1 MNAIAQQFADIGE
14 YVGAALFAEP
24 ERSLFYR
31 KALGLRRLYE
41 NCDLPEYTGKP
52 LYPSGKIAYGS
63 HFFPNNNRGLSV
75 DLNRLRDVC
84 PEGAEAYEREFFAFT
99 SSLPPEHVVG
109 GNMYT
114 HTIPNYHRI
123 LVEGL
128 DAYLPR
134 IEKIADRDMREGL
147 LHLVAGIRAF
157 AARCADRL
165 AQSGAPERLVSA
177 LRRVPMQPARD
188 VFEAAECWN
197 FVMYLDRCD
206 NLGCLEK
213 GLLPYWKGEDIV
225 PLLENLYENLDVN
238 VGWSMALHP
247 PYSPLTLQCLRAAKG
262 HRRPMIEL
270 FVDEN
275 TPEEVWETAF
285 DTVRSGSGQPAFYNP
300 HVLLRGLKERFPVI
314 REEDIPFF
322 CGGGCTEA
330 MFDGCSNV
338 GSHDAGINLLLILE
352 NTLKTKL
359 TSVADFESFYA
370 AFMAD
375 TAEVTDTVTREI
387 ANSQERRAKLNP
399 VPMRTLLV
407 DDCIDREIE
416 YNAGGARYSWSQI
429 SFAGLINVIDG
440 LLTVREL
447 VFRQKKYTAAE
458 VLEKLSANDADFLR
472 ECRLLPVSYG
482 HGSAEADAFAHRL
495 SADVF
500 ALLDGKKPWMG
511 EGFLASSVLFSAA
524 AQGGADI
531 GATPDGRA
539 AGAPLADSVA
549 PILGKDTAG
558 PTAMLKSVTSL
569 DIPHAL
575 GVPVLNFNIEPTFR
589 NDILKS
595 LILSYMEMKGIHF
608 QISCVSREML
618 EEAYKNPDL
627 HRNLI
632 VRVGG
637 YSEYFCNL
645 TDELK
650 RAVIARTI
658 QKGV

>member
-1 MNAIAQQFADIGE
+1 MKPRIIYTAETGGWNVRKVSIENAVGMELCHDITEMRDGFK
-14 YVGAALFAEP
+14 GAAF
-24 ERSLFYR
+24 
-31 KALGLRRLYE
+31 RR
-41 NCDLPEYTGKP
+41 
-52 LYPSGKIAYGS
+52 
-63 HFFPNNNRGLSV
+63 
-75 DLNRLRDVC
+75 
-84 PEGAEAYEREFFAFT
+84 
-99 SSLPPEHVVG
+99 
-109 GNMYT
+109 
-114 HTIPNYHRI
+114 
-123 LVEGL
+123 
-128 DAYLPR
+128 
-134 IEKIADRDMREGL
+134 
-147 LHLVAGIRAF
+147 
-157 AARCADRL
+157 
-165 AQSGAPERLVSA
+165 
-177 LRRVPMQPARD
+177 
-188 VFEAAECWN
+188 
-197 FVMYLDRCD
+197 
-206 NLGCLEK
+206 
-213 GLLPYWKGEDIV
+213 
-225 PLLENLYENLDVN
+225 
-238 VGWSMALHP
+238 
-247 PYSPLTLQCLRAAKG
+247 G
-262 HRRPMIEL
+262 H
-270 FVDEN
+270 
-275 TPEEVWETAF
+275 
-285 DTVRSGSGQPAFYNP
+285 
-300 HVLLRGLKERFPVI
+300 VI

-359 TSVADFESFYA
+359 TSAADFESFYA

-399 VPMRTLLV
+399 LPMRTLLV

-429 SFAGLINVIDG
+429 SFAGLVNVIDG
-440 LLTVREL
+440 LLAIREL
-447 VFRQKKYTAAE
+447 VFTEKKYTAAE

-495 SADVF
+495 SADIF
-500 ALLDGKKPWMG
+500 ALLNGKKPWMG

-539 AGAPLADSVA
+539 AGAPLADSIA

-569 DIPHAL
+569 DIPNAL
-575 GVPVLNFNIEPTFR
+575 GVPVLNFNIEPSFR

>member
-1 MNAIAQQFADIGE
+1 MRSLVDILLALGDPAA
-14 YVGAALFAEP
+14 AALFENP

-31 KALGLRRLYE
+31 KALFLRRLYE
-41 NCDLPEYTGKP
+41 NCTLPAYTGKP
-52 LYPSGKIAYGS
+52 LYPSGTFSYGS
-63 HFFPNNNRGLSV
+63 LFFPNNNRGLST
-75 DLNRLRDVC
+75 DLNRLRADH
-84 PEGAEAYEREFFAFT
+84 PEVAAAFERDFLQY
-99 SSLPPEHVVG
+99 SSSVPMEHAVG

-123 LVEGL
+123 LAEGL
-128 DAYLPR
+128 NAYIPR
-134 IEKIADRDMREGL
+134 IEKIADRDLREGL
-147 LHLVAGIRAF
+147 LHLIEGIRAF
-157 AARCADRL
+157 AARSADHL
-165 AQSGAPERLVSA
+165 AAAGAPERLVSV
-177 LRRVPMQPARD
+177 LRRVPMEPAQD

-197 FVMYLDRCD
+197 IVLYLDRCD

-247 PYSPLTLQCLRAAKG
+247 PYSPLTLQCLKAAKG

-275 TPEEVWETAF
+275 TPEEVWATAF

-300 HVLLRGLKERFPVI
+300 KVLLRGLQKRFPII
-314 REEDIPFF
+314 RDENIPFF
-322 CGGGCTEA
+322 CGGGCTES

-352 NTLKTKL
+352 NTLKQKL
-359 TSVADFESFYA
+359 TAAENFEDFYA
-370 AFMAD
+370 CFMAD
-375 TAEVTDTVTREI
+375 AAEVADTVTREI
-387 ANSQERRAKLNP
+387 ANSQEQRAKFNP
-399 VPMRTLLV
+399 LPMRTLLV
-407 DDCIDREIE
+407 DDCIDRETE

-429 SFAGLINVIDG
+429 SFAGLVNVIDA
-440 LLTVREL
+440 LLCIREL
-447 VFRQKKYTAAE
+447 VFNQKKYTAAE
-458 VLEKLSANDADFLR
+458 VLAKLAANDAEFLR

-524 AQGGADI
+524 VAAGAPI
-531 GATPDGRA
+531 GATPDGRS
-539 AGAPLADSVA
+539 AGAPVADSVA
-549 PILGKDTAG
+549 PILGKDIAG

-569 DIPHAL
+569 DIANAL
-575 GVPVLNFNIEPTFR
+575 GVPVLNFNIEPSFR
-589 NDILKS
+589 NEILRG
-595 LILSYMEMKGIHF
+595 LILAYMEMGGIHF

-618 EEAYKNPDL
+618 EEAYRDPDL
-627 HRNLI
+627 HRNII

-637 YSEYFCNL
+637 YSEYFRNL
-645 TDELK
+645 TDEQK